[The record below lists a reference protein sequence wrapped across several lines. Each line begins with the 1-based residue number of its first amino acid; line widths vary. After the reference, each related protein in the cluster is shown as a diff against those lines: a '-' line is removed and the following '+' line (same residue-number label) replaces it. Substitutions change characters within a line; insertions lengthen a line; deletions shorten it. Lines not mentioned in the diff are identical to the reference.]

1 MVKIYPS
8 ILSADFSKLAEE
20 IKEIELSG
28 ADGVHI
34 DVMDGHFV
42 NNLTF
47 GAQIV
52 KDIRKCT
59 HLFFDVHLMISNP
72 EKYIE
77 DFVKGGADRI
87 TIHTEA
93 VDNIEEVV
101 DMILSYN
108 VKAGISIK
116 PNTEVPQDVELL
128 KKLDSILIMSD
139 EPGFGGQKYIETT
152 DIKIS
157 SMNKIKMVNNLNINI
172 AVDGGIN
179 FENVNRVIKSGA
191 DEIITGST
199 FFKADDK
206 KDAIKRLK
214 NEVNADNKM

>member
-1 MVKIYPS
+1 MMVKVYPS
-8 ILSADFSKLAEE
+8 ILSADFSKLGEE
-20 IKEIELSG
+20 INELEICG

-47 GAQIV
+47 GAPII

-72 EKYIE
+72 QKYIE
-77 DFVKGGADRI
+77 DFVKAGADRI
-87 TIHTEA
+87 TIHLEA
-93 VDNIEEVV
+93 VDNVSEVV
-101 DMILSYN
+101 DMILDYG

-116 PNTEVPQDVELL
+116 PSTEIPQDIDLL
-128 KKLDSILIMSD
+128 KKLDSILIMSV

-152 DIKIS
+152 DEKII
-157 SMNKIKMVNNLNINI
+157 SMNKIKMVNNLNIQI

-179 FENVNRVIKSGA
+179 FENVNKVLECGA
-191 DEIITGST
+191 TEIIAGNTV
-199 FFKADDK
+199 FKAEDK
-206 KDAIKRLK
+206 KEAIKKLK
-214 NEVNADNKM
+214 LMNN

>member
-1 MVKIYPS
+1 MVKVYPS
-8 ILSADFSKLAEE
+8 ILSADFSKLGED
-20 IKEIELSG
+20 IKEIELCG

-47 GAQIV
+47 GAPVV

-59 HLFFDVHLMISNP
+59 PLFFDVHLMISNP

-77 DFVKGGADRI
+77 DFVKAGADRI
-87 TIHTEA
+87 TIHVEA
-93 VDNIEEVV
+93 VDNILEVV

-116 PNTEVPQDVELL
+116 PNTKIPQDMELL
-128 KKLDSILIMSD
+128 KKIDSILIMSV
-139 EPGFGGQKYIETT
+139 EPGFGGQKYIDTT
-152 DIKIS
+152 DIKIRR
-157 SMNKIKMVNNLNINI
+157 MNEIKMVNNLNIQI

-179 FENVNRVIKSGA
+179 FENVNRVIECGVN
-191 DEIITGST
+191 EIIAGST
-199 FFKADDK
+199 VFKAENK
-206 KDAIKRLK
+206 KEAIKRLK
-214 NEVNADNKM
+214 KQ

>member
-1 MVKIYPS
+1 MVKVYPS
-8 ILSADFSKLAEE
+8 ILSADFSKLGEE
-20 IKEIELSG
+20 IKEIELCG

-47 GAQIV
+47 GAPIV

-72 EKYIE
+72 EKYID
-77 DFVKGGADRI
+77 DFVKAGADRI

-93 VDNIEEVV
+93 VNNVSEVV
-101 DMILSYN
+101 DMILSKGI
-108 VKAGISIK
+108 KAGISVK
-116 PNTEVPQDVELL
+116 PNTDLPQDIELL
-128 KKLDSILIMSD
+128 KKLDSILIMSV

-152 DIKIS
+152 DMKIA
-157 SMNKIKMVNNLNINI
+157 SMNNIKMVNNLNIQI

-179 FENVNRVIKSGA
+179 FENVNRVIECGATEIIAGSTVFKSG
-191 DEIITGST
+191 
-199 FFKADDK
+199 DK
-206 KDAIKRLK
+206 KEAIKKLRLMK
-214 NEVNADNKM
+214 N

>member
-1 MVKIYPS
+1 MVKVYPS
-8 ILSADFSKLAEE
+8 ILSADFSKLGEE
-20 IKEIELSG
+20 IKEIELCG

-47 GAQIV
+47 GAPII

-59 HLFFDVHLMISNP
+59 QLFFDVHLMISNP

-77 DFVKGGADRI
+77 DFVKAGADRI

-93 VDNIEEVV
+93 VEDVVKVV
-101 DMILSYN
+101 DMILSYG

-116 PNTEVPQDVELL
+116 PNTEVPQDINLL
-128 KKLDSILIMSD
+128 KKLDSILIMSV

-152 DIKIS
+152 DNKIL
-157 SMNKIKMVNNLNINI
+157 SMNKIKMVNNLNIQI

-179 FENVNRVIKSGA
+179 FENVNKVIEYGA
-191 DEIITGST
+191 NEIIAGST
-199 FFKADDK
+199 VFKADDK
-206 KDAIKRLK
+206 KEAIKRLRK
-214 NEVNADNKM
+214 GGI

>member
-1 MVKIYPS
+1 MVKVYPS
-8 ILSADFSKLAEE
+8 ILSADFSKLGED
-20 IKEIELSG
+20 IKEIEICG

-47 GAQIV
+47 GAPIV

-59 HLFFDVHLMISNP
+59 QLFFDVHLMISNP

-77 DFVKGGADRI
+77 DFVRAGADRI

-93 VDNIEEVV
+93 VDNVTEVV
-101 DMILSYN
+101 DMILAYG

-116 PNTEVPQDVELL
+116 PNTEIPEDINLL
-128 KKLDSILIMSD
+128 KKLDSILIMSV

-152 DIKIS
+152 DNKIM
-157 SMNKIKMVNNLNINI
+157 SMNKIKMVNNLNIQI

-179 FENVNRVIKSGA
+179 FENVNKVIECGA
-191 DEIITGST
+191 NEIIAGST
-199 FFKADDK
+199 VFKAEDK
-206 KDAIKRLK
+206 KEAIERLRK
-214 NEVNADNKM
+214 GGI

>member
-1 MVKIYPS
+1 MVKVYPS
-8 ILSADFSKLAEE
+8 ILSADFSKLGED
-20 IKEIELSG
+20 IKKIETCG

-47 GAQIV
+47 GAPVV

-59 HLFFDVHLMISNP
+59 PLFFDVHLMISNP

-77 DFVKGGADRI
+77 DFVKAGADRI
-87 TIHTEA
+87 TIHVEA
-93 VDNIEEVV
+93 VDNVSEAV

-116 PNTEVPQDVELL
+116 PNTEIPQDINLL
-128 KKLDSILIMSD
+128 KKLDSILIMSV

-152 DIKIS
+152 DIKIRR
-157 SMNKIKMVNNLNINI
+157 MNEIKMVNNLNIQI

-179 FENVNRVIKSGA
+179 FENVNKVIECGA
-191 DEIITGST
+191 NEIIAGST
-199 FFKADDK
+199 IFKAEDK
-206 KDAIKRLK
+206 KEAIKRLK
-214 NEVNADNKM
+214 KQ

>member
-1 MVKIYPS
+1 MVKVYPS

-20 IKEIELSG
+20 IKELEVYG

-47 GAQIV
+47 GAPIV

-59 HLFFDVHLMISNP
+59 QLFFDVHLMISNP

-77 DFVKGGADRI
+77 DFVKAGADRI

-93 VDNIEEVV
+93 VDNVVEVV
-101 DMILSYN
+101 DMILSYG

-116 PNTEVPQDVELL
+116 PNTEVPQDIELL
-128 KKLDSILIMSD
+128 KKLDSILIMSV

-152 DIKIS
+152 DIKIE
-157 SMNKIKMVNNLNINI
+157 SMNKIKMVNNLNIQI

-179 FENVNRVIKSGA
+179 FDNVNRVIECGA
-191 DEIITGST
+191 NEIIAGST
-199 FFKADDK
+199 VFKADDK
-206 KDAIKRLK
+206 KEAIERLK
-214 NEVNADNKM
+214 AMK

>member
-1 MVKIYPS
+1 MVKVYPS

-20 IKEIELSG
+20 IKEIELCG

-47 GAQIV
+47 GAPIV

-59 HLFFDVHLMISNP
+59 QLFFDVHLMISNP

-77 DFVKGGADRI
+77 DFVKAGADRI

-93 VDNIEEVV
+93 VDNVSEVV
-101 DMILSYN
+101 DMILSFG
-108 VKAGISIK
+108 VKAGISIQ
-116 PNTEVPQDVELL
+116 PNTEIPQDINLL
-128 KKLDSILIMSD
+128 KKLDSILIMSV

-152 DIKIS
+152 DAKIS
-157 SMNKIKMVNNLNINI
+157 SMNKIKMVNNLNIQI

-179 FENVNRVIKSGA
+179 FENVNKVIECGA
-191 DEIITGST
+191 NEIIAGST
-199 FFKADDK
+199 VFKADDK
-206 KDAIKRLK
+206 KEAIKRLRQ
-214 NEVNADNKM
+214 

>member
-1 MVKIYPS
+1 MVKVYPS
-8 ILSADFSKLAEE
+8 ILSADFSKLGED
-20 IKEIELSG
+20 IKEIELCG

-47 GAQIV
+47 GAPII

-77 DFVKGGADRI
+77 DFVKAGADRI

-116 PNTEVPQDVELL
+116 PNTQVPQDVELL
-128 KKLDSILIMSD
+128 KKLDSILIMSV
-139 EPGFGGQKYIETT
+139 EPGFGGQKYIEIT
-152 DIKIS
+152 DIKIA
-157 SMNKIKMVNNLNINI
+157 SMNKIKMVNNLNIQI

-179 FENVNRVIKSGA
+179 FENVNRVIECGA
-191 DEIITGST
+191 NEIIAGSAV
-199 FFKADDK
+199 FKADDK
-206 KDAIKRLK
+206 KEAIKRLK
-214 NEVNADNKM
+214 NGNN

>member
-1 MVKIYPS
+1 MIKIYPS

-47 GAQIV
+47 GAPIV

-77 DFVKGGADRI
+77 DFVKAGADRI

-116 PNTEVPQDVELL
+116 PNTEVLQDIELL
-128 KKLDSILIMSD
+128 KKLDSILIMSV

-152 DIKIS
+152 DLKIE
-157 SMNKIKMVNNLNINI
+157 SMNKIKMVNNLNIKI

-179 FENVNRVIKSGA
+179 FENVNRVIGCGA
-191 DEIITGST
+191 DEIIAGST
-199 FFKADDK
+199 VFKADDK
-206 KDAIKRLK
+206 KEAIKRLK
-214 NEVNADNKM
+214 NGNN

>member
-1 MVKIYPS
+1 MVKVYPS
-8 ILSADFSKLAEE
+8 ILSADFSKLGEE
-20 IKEIELSG
+20 IKELEICG

-47 GAQIV
+47 GAPIV

-77 DFVKGGADRI
+77 DFVKAGADRI
-87 TIHTEA
+87 TIHVEA
-93 VDNIEEVV
+93 VDNVAEVV
-101 DMILSYN
+101 DVILSYG

-116 PNTEVPQDVELL
+116 PNTEVPQDINLL
-128 KKLDSILIMSD
+128 KKLDSILIMSV
-139 EPGFGGQKYIETT
+139 EPGFGGQKYIGTT
-152 DIKIS
+152 DEKII
-157 SMNKIKMVNNLNINI
+157 SMNKIKMVNNLNVEI

-179 FENVNRVIKSGA
+179 FENVNKVVECGA
-191 DEIITGST
+191 TEIIAGST
-199 FFKADDK
+199 VFKAEDK

-214 NEVNADNKM
+214 KQ